1 MEQSADVLDTWF
13 SSALW
18 PFAGLSDKDI
28 KDFYP
33 SSVLITARDIINLW
47 VSRMIYSGLE
57 FQKATPFPE
66 VLIHATILTKDG
78 QRMSKSKGTGIDPV
92 ELIDKYGADATRFG
106 IIWQAMGTQ
115 DIRWDETAVQG
126 GKKFAN
132 KLWNI
137 AKFIQGKLANSE
149 FSTNKRINEFGIRKL
164 EKDSLLVD
172 QEDKE
177 ILAKLETLKSEVEK
191 DTKNYELGQSLHK
204 IYEFVWHEVADKYL
218 EASKKREDENVK
230 MVLGYILQ
238 ESLKILHPYM
248 PFITEEIYQ
257 KLSDRPGES
266 WLIVEQV

>member
-1 MEQSADVLDTWF
+1 MAQSADVLDTWF

-18 PFAGLSDKDI
+18 PFAGLSDKDL

-33 SSVLITARDIINLW
+33 SNVLITARDIINLW

-57 FQKATPFPE
+57 FQKDTPFPE

-137 AKFIQGKLANSE
+137 AKFIQGKTGNLNSVKKPKAE
-149 FSTNKRINEFGIRKL
+149 AEEDKLILEKL
-164 EKDSLLVD
+164 EV
-172 QEDKE
+172 
-177 ILAKLETLKSEVEK
+177 LKSEVEK

-230 MVLGYILQ
+230 MVLGYILR
-238 ESLKILHPYM
+238 ESLNILHPYM

-257 KLSDRPGES
+257 KLSDQPAAAGKPGER